1 MPYHTRQQQAVLS
14 CIESHRDGHVTA
26 LELAEELRAKGVAV
40 GVATIYR
47 QLDKLEAQGRVHKIN
62 TEEGACYQYC
72 DHAVGDCFLLKC
84 ERCGRILHLDCAQL
98 SPLYR
103 HIQEEHHFIINPR
116 KTLLYGLCETC
127 AKEEAAH
134 EES

>member
-1 MPYHTRQQQAVLS
+1 M
-14 CIESHRDGHVTA
+14 
-26 LELAEELRAKGVAV
+26 
-40 GVATIYR
+40 
-47 QLDKLEAQGRVHKIN
+47 
-62 TEEGACYQYC
+62 
-72 DHAVGDCFLLKC
+72 GDCFLLKC

-103 HIQEEHHFIINPR
+103 HIREEHHFIINPR

-127 AKEEAAH
+127 AKEEATH